1 MKRWK
6 RVMLMGSI
14 LTGTFTAGVF
24 AEDVLQRVE
33 AYLRP
38 DFNIVVDGKPVQLE
52 GPTLVYQDKSY
63 LPLKELGNLLG
74 ANILWKNEN
83 KTIYINS
90 RINPEQKDPDI
101 NGVYEEIK
109 LRSPYAQ
116 TVSYLGAEYP
126 LLSTYGDI
134 NSTQLYYRLSDIKAM
149 GIKTDGLTLAKEVF
163 TNVFYVSESE
173 VKKKWGQGPTP
184 SRTSTR
190 DNVLITGELNQDK
203 IKVLQ
208 DYVKNT
214 LSYKVKDTQY
224 FTKPI
229 IMDKIDGEDRYQYLY
244 YQTIYLKDITVNHY
258 YLSIIRLGKDGWGDT
273 LTYTINADER
283 TDIESKY
290 QEKINKQANE
300 AQQTP

>member
-6 RVMLMGSI
+6 RVLILGSL
-14 LTGTFTAGVF
+14 LTGTFTAGVY
-24 AEDVLQRVE
+24 AEDILQRVE

-38 DFNIVVDGKPVQLE
+38 DFKVVLDGKQVQLE
-52 GPTLVYQDKSY
+52 GPPLVYQDKSY

-74 ANILWKNEN
+74 ANVLWKNDT

-90 RINPEQKDPDI
+90 RINSEQKEPDQ

-109 LRSPYAQ
+109 LRNPYAQ
-116 TVSYLGAEYP
+116 TVNYLGADYP
-126 LLSTYGDI
+126 LLSTYGDV
-134 NSTQLYYRLSDIKAM
+134 NSSEMYYRLSDIRRM
-149 GIKTDGLTLAKEVF
+149 GINTDGLTLAKEVF
-163 TNVFYVSESE
+163 TNVLYVSESE
-173 VKKKWGQGPTP
+173 VKKRWGQGPRP
-184 SRTSTR
+184 SGTASR
-190 DNVLITGELNQDK
+190 DSVMITGELNTDK
-203 IKVLQ
+203 TKVLQ

-224 FTKPI
+224 YTKPI

-258 YLSIIRLGKDGWGDT
+258 YSSIIRLGKDGWGDT

-283 TDIESKY
+283 TDLESKY
-290 QEKINKQANE
+290 QENINKQANE
-300 AQQTP
+300 AAAQP